1 MAQTTGVISGHL
13 MGIYISNVLIGAMKG
28 VNLDMGVNM
37 LDMNNAGTGDYD
49 TVKPSRRNW
58 SASGNGHFT
67 FSEGYTFEDLFD
79 AWKAGTS
86 LTVRFSTENPGDI
99 DYAGTGYVESLKAN
113 FPDHE
118 NSTYDFTI
126 KGSSDLTKSTN
137 T

>member
-58 SASGNGHFT
+58 SASGNQ
-67 FSEGYTFEDLFD
+67 
-79 AWKAGTS
+79 AAG
-86 LTVRFSTENPGDI
+86 R
-99 DYAGTGYVESLKAN
+99 
-113 FPDHE
+113 
-118 NSTYDFTI
+118 
-126 KGSSDLTKSTN
+126 
-137 T
+137 